1 MEHDKHFFSR
11 CLLFLK
17 EFSEFALKSHCNIP
31 HPMSSPGNLMFD
43 ISPATVFIK
52 LLHTYSKSIYSFIC
66 RTCDHLKGLSG
77 EQMFNLTKSQLQ
89 KFCGLDDGHR
99 LYSQLLLSRTVTQV
113 FILKLTSF
121 NDYYFWNYV
130 CNSEQDNKFVLK
142 KQLDDCL
149 ETSRYFHKKK

>member
-1 MEHDKHFFSR
+1 MGWSMINIFQP
-11 CLLFLK
+11 LFIVQK
-17 EFSEFALKSHCNIP
+17 RIFRVCFKSHCNIP
-31 HPMSSPGNLMFD
+31 HPMSFPGNLIFD
-43 ISPATVFIK
+43 ISPTTVFIK

-121 NDYYFWNYV
+121 NDYNFWNYV
-130 CNSEQDNKFVLK
+130 CNPEQHNKFFLF
-142 KQLDDCL
+142 QF
-149 ETSRYFHKKK
+149 ETVGWLLRNFQILS